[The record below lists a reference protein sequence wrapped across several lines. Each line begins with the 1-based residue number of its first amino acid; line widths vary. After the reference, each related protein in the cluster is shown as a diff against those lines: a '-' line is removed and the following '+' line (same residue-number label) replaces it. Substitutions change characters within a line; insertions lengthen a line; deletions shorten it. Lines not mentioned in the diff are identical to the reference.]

1 MFRLQSR
8 LQYLCAGLK
17 ISPLIERA
25 LFARIGN
32 INKWRSMGYDE
43 ALKVLAAWQRGVT
56 GKTRKRQGHS
66 EDDLQMQCVRWFR
79 LQFPQLARLL
89 HHSPNG
95 GRRDARE
102 GARFKLMG
110 TQPGFPDLIL
120 LVPSKGYHA
129 LMVEL
134 KTRTGRQQESQ
145 KEYQRLIE
153 EQGYKYL
160 IVRTLEQFQQE
171 VNTYLSKVE

>member
-1 MFRLQSR
+1 MS
-8 LQYLCAGLK
+8 Y
-17 ISPLIERA
+17 I
-25 LFARIGN
+25 
-32 INKWRSMGYDE
+32 E
-43 ALKVLAAWQRGVT
+43 ALKALEDWQRGVT
-56 GKTRKRQGHS
+56 GKRRRHPGHA

-102 GARFKLMG
+102 GARFKKMG
-110 TQPGFPDLIL
+110 TQLGFPDLIL
-120 LVPSKGYHA
+120 LVASQDYHA
-129 LMVEL
+129 LLIEL

-171 VNTYLSKVE
+171 VNTYLSEVE

>member
-1 MFRLQSR
+1 
-8 LQYLCAGLK
+8 
-17 ISPLIERA
+17 
-25 LFARIGN
+25 
-32 INKWRSMGYDE
+32 
-43 ALKVLAAWQRGVT
+43 
-56 GKTRKRQGHS
+56 
-66 EDDLQMQCVRWFR
+66 
-79 LQFPQLARLL
+79 
-89 HHSPNG
+89 
-95 GRRDARE
+95 
-102 GARFKLMG
+102 MG